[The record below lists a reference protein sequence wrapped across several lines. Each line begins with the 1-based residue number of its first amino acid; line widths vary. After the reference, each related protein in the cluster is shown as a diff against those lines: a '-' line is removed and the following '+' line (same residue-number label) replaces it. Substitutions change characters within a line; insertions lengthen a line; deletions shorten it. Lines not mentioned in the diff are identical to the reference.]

1 MTVMPSPVDP
11 TAAGTGMPRPA
22 PVAVPAAEP
31 AGKKGKK
38 GKKNKKGK
46 EVAADGTEQPKK
58 KKTKLIIGVVVVLAL
73 VGLKEKGMF
82 IKPHYSAAHPAPA
95 GMIYPL
101 PTTSPFTVTTADGHM
116 VQTNVALQ
124 LTTAANQKKLATD
137 EPAIENAVIQVLG
150 SDTYSTLL
158 SPAGRTQAQQAI
170 LARVQAILGPSEG
183 SPQVTQVLFTGTFVL
198 Q

>member
-1 MTVMPSPVDP
+1 MTVMPSPADP
-11 TAAGTGMPRPA
+11 ATAGAGMPRPA
-22 PVAVPAAEP
+22 PMAVPAAEP

-38 GKKNKKGK
+38 SKKGK
-46 EVAADGTEQPKK
+46 DVAADGTEQPKK

-95 GMIYPL
+95 GLVYPL
-101 PTTSPFTVTTADGHM
+101 PTTNPFTVTTADGHM

-124 LTTAANQKKLATD
+124 LTTAVNQKKLATD

-158 SPAGRTQAQQAI
+158 SPAGRAQAQQEI
-170 LARVQAILGPSEG
+170 LSKVQAILGPSEG

>member
-1 MTVMPSPVDP
+1 M
-11 TAAGTGMPRPA
+11 
-22 PVAVPAAEP
+22 AVPAAEP
-31 AGKKGKK
+31 AGKK

>member
-11 TAAGTGMPRPA
+11 ANVGTGMPRPT

-38 GKKNKKGK
+38 SKKGK
-46 EVAADGTEQPKK
+46 DVAADGTEQPKKK

-95 GMIYPL
+95 GPVYPL
-101 PTTSPFTVTTADGHM
+101 PTASPFTVTTADGHM

-124 LTTAANQKKLATD
+124 LTTAANQKKLGTD

-158 SPAGRTQAQQAI
+158 SPAGRAQAQQEI
-170 LARVQAILGPSEG
+170 LSKVQAILGPSEG